1 MRIPYV
7 SEIKVKYWKYEVVV
21 CGIIEHVRDVIVYS
35 TTPSSDIYV

>member
-21 CGIIEHVRDVIVYS
+21 LGIIKHVRDVIVYS
-35 TTPSSDIYV
+35 TSPFKDAHF